1 MKNTFITDIMAYEL
15 CIGDELVPAQKF
27 NKIKSCTGI
36 CHIYAEYHDDN
47 LLSEISV
54 YGNVSEELLDS
65 FDWNHYGCLKICSD
79 KLAIG
84 NRHWYECNDK
94 QKYFDNG
101 DNTDECYT
109 DIYTDILDK
118 IVYIFDI
125 SHIAHG
131 EYNISALEDE
141 NKTIYGYRI
150 HLW

>member
-1 MKNTFITDIMAYEL
+1 MKNIFITDMIAYEI
-15 CIGDELVPAQKF
+15 CIGDELTPVQKF
-27 NKIKSCTGI
+27 DKIKYCTGI
-36 CHIYAEYHDDN
+36 CHVYAEYHDGK
-47 LLSEISV
+47 LAEISV

-65 FDWNHYGCLKICSD
+65 FDWNSCGTLKLYSD

-84 NRHWYECNDK
+84 NKHWYESNDK
-94 QKYFDNG
+94 QTYFAIG

-109 DIYTDILDK
+109 DGHSDVLNKT
-118 IVYIFDI
+118 VCVFDV

-131 EYNISALEDE
+131 DYNISALEDE